1 MITMPF
7 RQFCESYKMVEPDG
21 IRVGQHFINL
31 FIKKETDP
39 ALNELWNNTDTTDAI
54 DLCLKVI
61 EQYQWDLQSLRVV
74 NKEYYNSLPKQA
86 V

>member
-1 MITMPF
+1 MQF
-7 RQFCESYKMVEPDG
+7 RQFCESYKRVKPDG

-31 FIKKETDP
+31 FIKGETDP
-39 ALNELWNNTDTTDAI
+39 SLDELWNNTDVTDSI

-61 EQYQWDLQSLRVV
+61 ERYQWDLQSLRVI
-74 NKEYYNSLPKQA
+74 NKEYYNSLFNQA